1 MPLFP
6 NSKGTVPIR
15 SSGSKFLVE
24 RVRFDPPCAQHESGE
39 PRQVALFYIGLA
51 GHRSVRSSIVGF
63 RISAAS
69 AIAEADVHLR
79 LVACCFENCQY
90 RSMSNQDVAEPG
102 ACCSPLVREPL
113 TEDWAGDLARM
124 FKALGDPVRLRL
136 LSLVASHEGGEACVC
151 DISDTFDLSQPT
163 ISHHLKVL
171 RQAGLLDCERRG
183 TWVYYWV
190 IPAALQQLSA
200 VLLVE
205 GSTVTAAD
213 ACAEVTA

>member
-1 MPLFP
+1 
-6 NSKGTVPIR
+6 
-15 SSGSKFLVE
+15 
-24 RVRFDPPCAQHESGE
+24 
-39 PRQVALFYIGLA
+39 
-51 GHRSVRSSIVGF
+51 
-63 RISAAS
+63 
-69 AIAEADVHLR
+69 
-79 LVACCFENCQY
+79 
-90 RSMSNQDVAEPG
+90 MSNQDVAEAG
-102 ACCSPLVREPL
+102 ACCSPLNREPL

-205 GSTVTAAD
+205 SAPTVLDIRQETT
-213 ACAEVTA
+213 V

>member
-1 MPLFP
+1 
-6 NSKGTVPIR
+6 
-15 SSGSKFLVE
+15 
-24 RVRFDPPCAQHESGE
+24 
-39 PRQVALFYIGLA
+39 
-51 GHRSVRSSIVGF
+51 
-63 RISAAS
+63 
-69 AIAEADVHLR
+69 
-79 LVACCFENCQY
+79 
-90 RSMSNQDVAEPG
+90 MSNQSAPESE
-102 ACCSPLVREPL
+102 ACCTPLVREPL
-113 TEDWAGDLARM
+113 TEDWAGDLSRM

-151 DISDTFDLSQPT
+151 DISDSFDLSQPT

-205 GSTVTAAD
+205 GTSVSAAGS
-213 ACAEVTA
+213 CAEVTA

>member
-1 MPLFP
+1 
-6 NSKGTVPIR
+6 
-15 SSGSKFLVE
+15 
-24 RVRFDPPCAQHESGE
+24 
-39 PRQVALFYIGLA
+39 
-51 GHRSVRSSIVGF
+51 
-63 RISAAS
+63 
-69 AIAEADVHLR
+69 
-79 LVACCFENCQY
+79 
-90 RSMSNQDVAEPG
+90 MSNQESPESEP
-102 ACCSPLVREPL
+102 CCTPLVREPL
-113 TEDWAGDLARM
+113 TEDWAGDLSRM

-151 DISDTFDLSQPT
+151 DISDSFDLSQPT

-190 IPAALQQLSA
+190 IPTALQQLSA

-205 GSTVTAAD
+205 GTSVSVAD